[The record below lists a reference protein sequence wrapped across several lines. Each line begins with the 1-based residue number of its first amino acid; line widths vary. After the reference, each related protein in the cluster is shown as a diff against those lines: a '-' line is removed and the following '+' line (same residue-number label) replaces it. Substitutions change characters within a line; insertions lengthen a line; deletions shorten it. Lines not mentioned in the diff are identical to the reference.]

1 MTTMKGLY
9 LEDLTFREFCDW
21 LAKEKIDLFEL
32 KELVLQ
38 QGRRKYASIDDWMK
52 EVEQSEFTRIS
63 LKCARTVRTRVDV
76 DNVHRTIIFFLRQD
90 YYAFWYW
97 KLYLGNAK
105 QAIAELW
112 EIPSISLPV
121 LKNVYTAFLMMNILE
136 ARGKLNKEIISLMMV
151 DR

>member
-1 MTTMKGLY
+1 MKGLY
-9 LEDLTFREFCDW
+9 LEDLTFREFFDW
-21 LAKEKIDLFEL
+21 LAKEKVSLFEL
-32 KELVLQ
+32 KEQVLQ
-38 QGRRKYASIDDWMK
+38 QGRRKYASIDDWIE
-52 EVEQSEFTRIS
+52 EVEQNEFTRIP
-63 LKCARTVRTRVDV
+63 LKRARTVRTRVDV

-97 KLYLGNAK
+97 KLYQGNAK

-121 LKNVYTAFLMMNILE
+121 LKLIYTAYLKMNILE
-136 ARGKLNKEIISLMMV
+136 ARGMLNKEYINLWLL

>member
-1 MTTMKGLY
+1 MKGLY
-9 LEDLTFREFCDW
+9 LEDLTFREFFDW
-21 LAKEKIDLFEL
+21 LAKEKVSLFEL
-32 KELVLQ
+32 KEQVLQ
-38 QGRRKYASIDDWMK
+38 QGRRKYASIDDWIE
-52 EVEQSEFTRIS
+52 EVEQNEFTRIP
-63 LKCARTVRTRVDV
+63 LKRARTVRTRVDV

-97 KLYLGNAK
+97 KLYQGNAK

-121 LKNVYTAFLMMNILE
+121 LKLIYTAYLMMNILE
-136 ARGKLNKEIISLMMV
+136 ARGKLNKEYINLWLL